1 MIYRCTC
8 CYYRFKGKP
17 KPGVLYSSPT
27 KKPAGRDFTGDRIH
41 LIESAEGNLIG
52 ICSNTDELTHFKPY
66 EK

>member
-1 MIYRCTC
+1 M
-8 CYYRFKGKP
+8 F
-17 KPGVLYSSPT
+17 YSSPT